1 MVICSQ
7 VENVFNHMLNV
18 HAVYHVRQ
26 MHIHTFEPSVPEPS
40 FVKVEIAIGKFKRYI
55 LSGVNQIP
63 AQLIQAESN
72 NCILRLTNL
81 VILFGIEKNC
91 HSSGRNII

>member
-40 FVKVEIAIGKFKRYI
+40 FVKVEIAIGKFKRYTFPHI
-55 LSGVNQIP
+55 DQIP
-63 AQLIQAESN
+63 AE
-72 NCILRLTNL
+72 
-81 VILFGIEKNC
+81 LFKDGGETLCSEIHKLK
-91 HSSGRNII
+91 